1 MDKQEII
8 KELEKVIKALK
19 KVEKNTLLFKEILSD
34 LSLDLTQA
42 LIEDKDIKSLFDK
55 ITTQV
60 DELTQEWSAVDCLNI
75 AYNEIKNRKGRMING
90 KFIKDEK

>member
-34 LSLDLTQA
+34 LSLDFTQA

-60 DELTQEWSAVDCLNI
+60 DELTQEWSA
-75 AYNEIKNRKGRMING
+75 E
-90 KFIKDEK
+90 

>member
-19 KVEKNTLLFKEILSD
+19 EVEKNTLLFKEILSD

-42 LIEDKDIKSLFDK
+42 LIEDKDIKSLFEK

-60 DELTQEWSAVDCLNI
+60 DELTQEWSA
-75 AYNEIKNRKGRMING
+75 E
-90 KFIKDEK
+90 

>member
-19 KVEKNTLLFKEILSD
+19 KIEKNTLLFKEILSD

-42 LIEDKDIKSLFDK
+42 LIEDKDIKSLFEK

-60 DELTQEWSAVDCLNI
+60 DDLTQEWRA
-75 AYNEIKNRKGRMING
+75 E
-90 KFIKDEK
+90 

>member
-1 MDKQEII
+1 MDKQELIE
-8 KELEKVIKALK
+8 ELEKIIKALK

-60 DELTQEWSAVDCLNI
+60 DELTQEWSA
-75 AYNEIKNRKGRMING
+75 E
-90 KFIKDEK
+90 

>member
-60 DELTQEWSAVDCLNI
+60 DELTQQWSA
-75 AYNEIKNRKGRMING
+75 E
-90 KFIKDEK
+90 

>member
-34 LSLDLTQA
+34 LSLDLTQT

-60 DELTQEWSAVDCLNI
+60 DELTQEWSA
-75 AYNEIKNRKGRMING
+75 E
-90 KFIKDEK
+90 

>member
-19 KVEKNTLLFKEILSD
+19 KVETNTLLFKEILSD

-60 DELTQEWSAVDCLNI
+60 DELTQEWSA
-75 AYNEIKNRKGRMING
+75 E
-90 KFIKDEK
+90 

>member
-19 KVEKNTLLFKEILSD
+19 KIEKNTLLFKEILSD

-60 DELTQEWSAVDCLNI
+60 DELTQEWSA
-75 AYNEIKNRKGRMING
+75 E
-90 KFIKDEK
+90 

>member
-19 KVEKNTLLFKEILSD
+19 KVEKNTLLFKKILSD

-42 LIEDKDIKSLFDK
+42 LI
-55 ITTQV
+55 
-60 DELTQEWSAVDCLNI
+60 
-75 AYNEIKNRKGRMING
+75 
-90 KFIKDEK
+90 

>member
-55 ITTQV
+55 IITQV
-60 DELTQEWSAVDCLNI
+60 DELTQ
-75 AYNEIKNRKGRMING
+75 
-90 KFIKDEK
+90 

>member
-42 LIEDKDIKSLFDK
+42 LIEDKDIKSLFEK

-60 DELTQEWSAVDCLNI
+60 DELTQEWSA
-75 AYNEIKNRKGRMING
+75 E
-90 KFIKDEK
+90 

>member
-19 KVEKNTLLFKEILSD
+19 KVEKNTLLFKKILSD

-60 DELTQEWSAVDCLNI
+60 DELTQEWSA
-75 AYNEIKNRKGRMING
+75 E
-90 KFIKDEK
+90 

>member
-19 KVEKNTLLFKEILSD
+19 KIEKYTLLFKEILSD

-42 LIEDKDIKSLFDK
+42 LIEDKDIKSLFEK

-60 DELTQEWSAVDCLNI
+60 DELTQEWSA
-75 AYNEIKNRKGRMING
+75 E
-90 KFIKDEK
+90 

>member
-60 DELTQEWSAVDCLNI
+60 DELTQEWSA
-75 AYNEIKNRKGRMING
+75 E
-90 KFIKDEK
+90 